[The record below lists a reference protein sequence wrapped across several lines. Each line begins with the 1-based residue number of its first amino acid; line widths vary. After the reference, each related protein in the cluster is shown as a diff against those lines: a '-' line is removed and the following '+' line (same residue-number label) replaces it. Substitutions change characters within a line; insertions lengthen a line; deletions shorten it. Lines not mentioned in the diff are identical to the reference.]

1 MNTTENFRYQ
11 VIDFLHTTFPDSQQ
25 MEAGELY
32 EGVAFLLEKAATYG
46 LQTEADLVT
55 YVITGYLLGLNFDTQ
70 MPAATEILT
79 DSALSGTYK
88 ADWLQQWTQQI
99 FQTLESDG
107 PATAEEERSVDTFT
121 PEMDMGHYLTM
132 QADAEPFNV
141 LAEEVIKQMMA
152 GDASGLRTHFSPNFL
167 HQIGEQTFEQVCTDL
182 LLPFFEKA
190 QTLGQSSTITY
201 TTDSFGSTGF
211 AFYRTL
217 TESGAEKP
225 FIIYTVYENNQIVV
239 ANLVINKTYA
249 DMH

>member
-1 MNTTENFRYQ
+1 MNTTENFQSQ
-11 VIDFLHTTFPDSQQ
+11 VVDFLHTTFPDSQQ
-25 MEAGELY
+25 MDASELH
-32 EGVAFLLEKAATYG
+32 EGVVFLLEKAATYG

-79 DSALSGTYK
+79 DLSLSGTYK

-99 FQTLESDG
+99 FQTLEADR
-107 PATAEEERSVDTFT
+107 PATAEDECTVDTLES
-121 PEMDMGHYLTM
+121 EMDMGQYLNM
-132 QADAEPFNV
+132 QADAEPFNS
-141 LAEEVIKQMMA
+141 LAEEIIRQLIA

-182 LLPFFEKA
+182 LLPFFETA
-190 QTLGQSSTITY
+190 QALGQSSTITY
-201 TTDSFGSTGF
+201 TTDSFGNTGF

-217 TESGAEKP
+217 TENGVEKP
-225 FIIYTVYENNQIVV
+225 FIIYMVYENNRIVV